1 MHRSSPGVRENR
13 EGFSSE
19 ASRSPDSTPATPL
32 PRAPT
37 NLSPQFS
44 EAAEGIWRLG
54 VFRVHSA
61 SRAATIGAMRVL
73 YHLTLSPF
81 ARKVRVALA
90 EKNLEFTLKLE
101 KVWER
106 RPEFLALN
114 PAGEVPVLI
123 EPDGTVLAG
132 TEAIVEYLDE
142 AYREKILIGIN
153 PIDRAEV
160 RRLNA
165 WFDIKMNA
173 EVTENLL
180 GEKMM
185 RRLEGHGQPNSQAI
199 RAGHANLPHHLDYIG
214 YLVERRRWLAGDHF
228 STADIAA
235 AAHLSSLDYLGDVPW
250 EAHEAAKD
258 WYARIKSR
266 PSFRQILA
274 DHVAGAPPPKHYP
287 DLDF

>member
-1 MHRSSPGVRENR
+1 
-13 EGFSSE
+13 
-19 ASRSPDSTPATPL
+19 
-32 PRAPT
+32 
-37 NLSPQFS
+37 
-44 EAAEGIWRLG
+44 
-54 VFRVHSA
+54 
-61 SRAATIGAMRVL
+61 MRVL

-81 ARKVRVALA
+81 ARKLRIVLA

-123 EPDGTVLAG
+123 ESDGTVLAG

-142 AYREKILIGIN
+142 AYREKLLIGIN
-153 PIDRAEV
+153 PVDRAEV
-160 RRLNA
+160 RRLTA
-165 WFDIKMNA
+165 WFDIKMNL
-173 EVTENLL
+173 EVTENLV
-180 GEKMM
+180 GQKMM
-185 RRLEGHGQPNSQAI
+185 RRYQGSGTPDSQ
-199 RAGHANLPHHLDYIG
+199 
-214 YLVERRRWLAGDHF
+214 GDHF
-228 STADIAA
+228 SVADITA

-250 EAHEAAKD
+250 EAHAAAKE

-274 DHVAGAPPPKHYP
+274 DHVAGAPPPPHYA

>member
-1 MHRSSPGVRENR
+1 
-13 EGFSSE
+13 
-19 ASRSPDSTPATPL
+19 
-32 PRAPT
+32 
-37 NLSPQFS
+37 
-44 EAAEGIWRLG
+44 
-54 VFRVHSA
+54 
-61 SRAATIGAMRVL
+61 MRIL

-81 ARKVRVALA
+81 SRKVRIVLA

-106 RPEFLALN
+106 RPEFVALN

-142 AYREKILIGIN
+142 VYREKLLIGIN

-160 RRLNA
+160 RRLAA
-165 WFDIKMNA
+165 WFDGKMNL
-173 EVTENLL
+173 EVTDNLL
-180 GEKMM
+180 GQKMLL
-185 RRLEGHGQPNSQAI
+185 RYHGQAQPNSQAI
-199 RAGHANLPHHLDYIG
+199 RAGHANLPYHLDYIG
-214 YLVERRRWLAGDHF
+214 YLVERRRWLAGDHY
-228 STADIAA
+228 SVADIAA
-235 AAHLSSLDYLGDVPW
+235 AAHLSSIDYLGDVPW
-250 EAHEAAKD
+250 ETREPAKE

-274 DHVAGAPPPKHYP
+274 DHVPGAPPPKHYA